1 MVEFEE
7 GFDEYNPTI
16 EEVIKFLLL
25 RGAGRFSK
33 EELPYFC
40 QELGRDPSYD
50 IDEGRD
56 KKYATTSTI
65 RAQLATWKKNFVQ
78 DSMPLSSE
86 AVSNLQETLDNMG
99 VTPTTELTE
108 LLESKKNPS
117 GNEVSLLLQAYDADG
132 LSFEQDISPMEAV
145 FNAVPY
151 ETGAKRDLPHVVGI
165 LATGPKMNLLDVV
178 AVMLDTGATV
188 SLINFRA
195 FRQLGLS
202 ADMVDRRVR
211 PRVATAARGVI
222 YSEGF
227 LNTRL
232 YMRSINHKYPYVR
245 ANFLVID
252 SETMPAVVLGHGELV
267 EGRYNLGFEEG
278 DYIPLYA
285 LKILAYS
292 EQAKQ
297 PTMQTIPVIQP
308 DSLRLHNTMT
318 INAEQRGRRPRLQMV
333 NFVTETAQP
342 LGEHTQV
349 RLISSNPNVTFEESQ
364 LRWNLR
370 RIRWFKFSQKISSLL
385 H

>member
-1 MVEFEE
+1 MCESFFIVPINDSHELPETEAEIGATEHVNFTKTKKSRELVEFEE

-65 RAQLATWKKNFVQ
+65 RAQMATWKKNFVQ

-117 GNEVSLLLQAYDADG
+117 GNEVSLLLQAYDTDG

-245 ANFLVID
+245 AIF
-252 SETMPAVVLGHGELV
+252 
-267 EGRYNLGFEEG
+267 
-278 DYIPLYA
+278 
-285 LKILAYS
+285 
-292 EQAKQ
+292 
-297 PTMQTIPVIQP
+297 
-308 DSLRLHNTMT
+308 
-318 INAEQRGRRPRLQMV
+318 
-333 NFVTETAQP
+333 
-342 LGEHTQV
+342 
-349 RLISSNPNVTFEESQ
+349 
-364 LRWNLR
+364 
-370 RIRWFKFSQKISSLL
+370 
-385 H
+385 